1 MLGER
6 AIMLIKYDK
15 YEEGSMKRRLCAAVN
30 LFVYVFLIVFG
41 LSFVNMGIG
50 LLSHGHLYEVKEV
63 FFQSLITACVLPTI
77 GLILGFIGDII
88 EKFKK

>member
-1 MLGER
+1 
-6 AIMLIKYDK
+6 MLIKYDK